1 MQLGIKS
8 LSILEACLFLYS
20 QSKKTIIL
28 GLVWIEGEGVEGS
41 RIELTKN
48 RLILCQ
54 FYTTLLTTLLLL
66 PPPSI
71 QITL

>member
-48 RLILCQ
+48 KLILGQ
-54 FYTTLLTTLLLL
+54 IYFTLSQSKQTISSFTIEL
-66 PPPSI
+66 S
-71 QITL
+71 